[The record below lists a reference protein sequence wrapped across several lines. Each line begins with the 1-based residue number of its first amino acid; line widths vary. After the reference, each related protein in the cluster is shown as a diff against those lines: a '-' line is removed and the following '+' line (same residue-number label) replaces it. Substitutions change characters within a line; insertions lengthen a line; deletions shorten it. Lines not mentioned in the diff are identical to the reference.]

1 MFFSGDDAG
10 PADIC
15 HKVASTLPVRC
26 RGSRRLS
33 AQEKSLP
40 DALLPK
46 RQLRAEPSR
55 FFKGRT
61 ELRKFSWAPA
71 GLVSLAAAPAP
82 LLNLRWHVWPEGCSF
97 SGSSQLG
104 AQRRGANF
112 RGRIAERS
120 QTSGRV
126 WNGSPPGAAVV
137 AKSFQYDTCGI
148 RTHAGRPHR
157 LSSY

>member
-1 MFFSGDDAG
+1 MVCFFLGTRQAPQTSATRWLRRCRSDTVAHGVFPPKRNLSPTPFCQSDSSGQS
-10 PADIC
+10 PADFSPT
-15 HKVASTLPVRC
+15 A
-26 RGSRRLS
+26 
-33 AQEKSLP
+33 
-40 DALLPK
+40 
-46 RQLRAEPSR
+46 
-55 FFKGRT
+55 GRT

-97 SGSSQLG
+97 SGSAQLG

-137 AKSFQYDTCGI
+137 AKSFQ
-148 RTHAGRPHR
+148 
-157 LSSY
+157 